1 MARLSVVAFLRQ
13 FIEEDDMAFVFDGAT
28 IALPE
33 TLNEFGNLLFT
44 VTLTLGG
51 TPIETNAYFS
61 ISSTNGTSA
70 FGKQLDI
77 ITDGIGHVI
86 RDSSDNV
93 VEANVLYDPNLA
105 PIEFQLVL
113 EGAAGNW
120 KIFIPLPSGGV
131 VFSDVFVV
139 EEPPPP

>member
-13 FIEEDDMAFVFDGAT
+13 FLEEEMAFVFDGAV

-33 TLNEFGNLLFT
+33 TLNEYGNLPFT

-51 TPIETNAYFS
+51 TPIETDAYFS
-61 ISSTNGTSA
+61 ISSTNGTVA
-70 FGKQLDI
+70 FAKQLDI
-77 ITDGIGHVI
+77 TTDGVGHVI
-86 RDSSDNV
+86 RDSSDYV
-93 VEANVLYDPNLA
+93 AEANVLYDPDLA
-105 PIEFQLVL
+105 PIEFRLVL
-113 EGAAGNW
+113 NGAAGNW
-120 KIFIPLPSGGV
+120 QIFIPLPSGGV